1 MKTELPS
8 LITPDTQTGLTLA
21 SQLADRLQAQMD
33 QTNVKVKWLGNMNY
47 LPATSVPKEMIASIL
62 FFAIASAN
70 EGWTSK
76 CS

>member
-21 SQLADRLQAQMD
+21 GQLADRLHAQMD
-33 QTNVKVKWLGNMNY
+33 QASVKVKWLGDMNY
-47 LPATSVPKEMIASIL
+47 LPTNAVPKEMIASIL

-70 EGWTSK
+70 QGWTSK
-76 CS
+76 AG